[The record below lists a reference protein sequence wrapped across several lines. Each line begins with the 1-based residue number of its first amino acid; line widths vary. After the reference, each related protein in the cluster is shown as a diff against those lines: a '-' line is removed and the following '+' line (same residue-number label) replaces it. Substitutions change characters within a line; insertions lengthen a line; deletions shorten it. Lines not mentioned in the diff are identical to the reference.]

1 MAMHDKPSWPG
12 GGNTGTDVHFLQTIY
27 VSFQMF
33 KQKNERQE
41 QNGRRPIENCRKR
54 NLCGNHV
61 GTHDRCV

>member
-41 QNGRRPIENCRKR
+41 QNGR
-54 NLCGNHV
+54 
-61 GTHDRCV
+61 